1 MRPLCH
7 LAASLGAPAAGFGA
21 LPAMVGMI
29 GVFIALSR
37 AGFTDVSTKLAYI
50 SRVGTT
56 AGHE

>member
-7 LAASLGAPAAGFGA
+7 LAASLGAPTAGFGA
-21 LPAMVGMI
+21 LSTMIGMI
-29 GVFIALSR
+29 GVFFALSR
-37 AGFTDVSTKLAYI
+37 AGFADMGAKLAYI